1 MYPGRSI
8 WVWGVLALG
17 AGTFL
22 LSALQWWNKSTI
34 RTESGVSMRSILI
47 DESKSDG
54 LFVFGRSTTKKSASY
69 AWTDGIILKSR
80 GIEGDRRWKRNTRL
94 DSRNDGSMI
103 EKNTETSVIYEEQR
117 VSPSISV
124 DDRKIKG
131 DGLSRQNFHVNEGSV
146 LDDSSEQ
153 DQHPVIIRTDTHLN
167 IEAQVLTENNPGRL
181 NERERQRNKKDND
194 RTTIDIVTSPKLRND
209 RFEEDIVVKTGSRSK
224 SKVEDRQGSRIDVVN
239 RNMQTPRSRE
249 ASINVDNY
257 LRSSTLMLRHTQ
269 NSQSTNNQYVP
280 KLAASTLKSD
290 DRKGILEIDEKN
302 ARLNDLHES
311 FDSHILRT
319 TTVMEIEEEI
329 TPAFSRP
336 LIIDRDIERPNE
348 AEETSRSS
356 SGKPAAILGS
366 LERNAAEGDA
376 RRFAGGMQEDQL
388 LFFHEDRERVQSSA
402 MSSTEAIQDRKNLL
416 GERDRGDPARK
427 RRETSHDWF
436 TRTSN
441 QSNFRRHDNG
451 VRHKEVFKKSIINN
465 NEQNDEDNNNNKYN
479 DPETDIPV
487 HKDDRLQNI
496 LSKDLNSSGDQLQN
510 KNSDEKLWDDTNAFQ
525 FLDSIIPPDNK
536 RRKVTRG
543 EESKDL
549 MVTRNFVW
557 TSQNQEIGNRAL
569 IPIHR
574 PTFSQDN
581 WKTSHN
587 TLSKKRIRSIDR
599 PKDARGK
606 TGDTEVA
613 TIRKMDQR
621 ETVNGD
627 RRNRYANYYTTRSVT
642 PMAYVHIQPAYPV
655 APPTKR
661 KCVRCMVVYKPCSS
675 QPRPPPKIILPSYRY
690 HEPANKWRGLK
701 YDGYLL
707 ASIRASTFDLRREE
721 ELEDHGC
728 GSLTEHR
735 TKFRA
740 VQTAT
745 Q

>member
-1 MYPGRSI
+1 MGQDGLPFDYGVEMYPGRSI

-17 AGTFL
+17 AGTLL

-34 RTESGVSMRSILI
+34 CTEDGGSTKSILI
-47 DESKSDG
+47 DESKSDDPY
-54 LFVFGRSTTKKSASY
+54 VERSTTKKSASY
-69 AWTDGIILKSR
+69 TSKDGIIFEPR
-80 GIEGDRRWKRNTRL
+80 GIEVGGYRHDRRWKRSTRL

-103 EKNTETSVIYEEQR
+103 EEDTETSVIYEEQR

-124 DDRKIKG
+124 NDRKING
-131 DGLSRQNFHVNEGSV
+131 DGLSRQNLHNEDGSA

-167 IEAQVLTENNPGRL
+167 IETQVLTENNLGRL
-181 NERERQRNKKDND
+181 IERERQRNKKDND
-194 RTTIDIVTSPKLRND
+194 RTMIGIVTSPKLRND

-224 SKVEDRQGSRIDVVN
+224 SKVEDRQGSRIDVVG
-239 RNMQTPRSRE
+239 RNTQTPRSRE

-257 LRSSTLMLRHTQ
+257 LRSSTLMLRHIQ
-269 NSQSTNNQYVP
+269 NSESTDNHYVT
-280 KLAASTLKSD
+280 KLTASTLKSG

-302 ARLNDLHES
+302 ARLNHLYKS
-311 FDSHILRT
+311 FDPHILRT
-319 TTVMEIEEEI
+319 TGAVMEIEEEI
-329 TPAFSRP
+329 TPAFSRSV
-336 LIIDRDIERPNE
+336 IDDRDIGRPNE

-356 SGKPAAILGS
+356 SGKQAAILGS

-388 LFFHEDRERVQSSA
+388 LFFREDRERVQSSA
-402 MSSTEAIQDRKNLL
+402 MSSTEAIHDRKNWP

-441 QSNFRRHDNG
+441 QSWNFREQDNG
-451 VRHKEVFKKSIINN
+451 VRHKEVFKKSIINSS
-465 NEQNDEDNNNNKYN
+465 EQNDENNNKYN
-479 DPETDIPV
+479 DQETDLPI

-496 LSKDLNSSGDQLQN
+496 LSKDLNSNDGEFENESNDD
-510 KNSDEKLWDDTNAFQ
+510 KSWDDTNAFQ
-525 FLDSIIPPDNK
+525 FLNSIIPPDNK

-549 MVTRNFVW
+549 MITSNFVW
-557 TSQNQEIGNRAL
+557 TSQNQEISNRAL

-587 TLSKKRIRSIDR
+587 GFSKKRIRSMDR
-599 PKDARGK
+599 RKDARGS
-606 TGDTEVA
+606 TGETGMA
-613 TIRKMDQR
+613 TIQKTDPR

-627 RRNRYANYYTTRSVT
+627 RRKRYANYYTTRSVT

-661 KCVRCMVVYKPCSS
+661 KCVRCMVVYKPCPS
-675 QPRPPPKIILPSYRY
+675 QARPPPRIVLPSYRY

-701 YDGYLL
+701 YG
-707 ASIRASTFDLRREE
+707 
-721 ELEDHGC
+721 
-728 GSLTEHR
+728 
-735 TKFRA
+735 K
-740 VQTAT
+740 
-745 Q
+745 